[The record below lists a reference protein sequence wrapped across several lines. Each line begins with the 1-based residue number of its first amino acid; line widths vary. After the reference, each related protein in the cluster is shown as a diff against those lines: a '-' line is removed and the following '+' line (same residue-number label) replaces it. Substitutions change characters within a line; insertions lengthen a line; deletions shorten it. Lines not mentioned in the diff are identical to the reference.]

1 MSLPSLVAL
10 PPSLL
15 PFVSRAEE
23 SFLAAAGNLSEA
35 LAARC
40 RAWLAEHGEAFAR
53 VCAASDFVSEQV
65 SRDPQMLL
73 QLAELGWLDRSL
85 EAGELRDALS
95 ELIAACDNEDTLALT
110 LRRFRSRQQVRI
122 IWRDLT
128 RQAALAETC
137 RDLSDLADASVDLA
151 YHWLYTRHCEQFG
164 VPTGRRSGNPQHMV
178 ILGMGKLGAHELN
191 LSSDIDLIFGYPEGG
206 ETVGAKRSLDNQE
219 FFVRLGQRLIKVRA
233 VGLQLQCAG
242 AVLPGSGA
250 RLGALR
256 DDQGACHRW

>member
-15 PFVSRAEE
+15 PFVSRGEE

-128 RQAALAETC
+128 RQAALAETRRARC
-137 RDLSDLADASVDLA
+137 
-151 YHWLYTRHCEQFG
+151 Q
-164 VPTGRRSGNPQHMV
+164 RRSGLSLALHPPLRA
-178 ILGMGKLGAHELN
+178 IRRAHRPAQRQ
-191 LSSDIDLIFGYPEGG
+191 SAAHGDS
-206 ETVGAKRSLDNQE
+206 RH
-219 FFVRLGQRLIKVRA
+219 GQ
-233 VGLQLQCAG
+233 AG
-242 AVLPGSGA
+242 
-250 RLGALR
+250 RT
-256 DDQGACHRW
+256 

>member
-95 ELIAACDNEDTLALT
+95 ELI
-110 LRRFRSRQQVRI
+110 
-122 IWRDLT
+122 
-128 RQAALAETC
+128 
-137 RDLSDLADASVDLA
+137 
-151 YHWLYTRHCEQFG
+151 
-164 VPTGRRSGNPQHMV
+164 
-178 ILGMGKLGAHELN
+178 GA
-191 LSSDIDLIFGYPEGG
+191 
-206 ETVGAKRSLDNQE
+206 
-219 FFVRLGQRLIKVRA
+219 
-233 VGLQLQCAG
+233 
-242 AVLPGSGA
+242 
-250 RLGALR
+250 
-256 DDQGACHRW
+256 